1 MMTGTGRGLA
11 AAALLATALLAAACE
26 RGDPHGAGEDL
37 SFVRDLPVPAELRQG
52 ETLYNVHCATCHG
65 PAGLGTDVGPPL
77 VHIVYE
83 PRHHADI
90 AFYRAVAFGVRAHH
104 WGFGDMPAIPDVTEE
119 QVTEI
124 IRYLRWL
131 QRQAGIH

>member
-1 MMTGTGRGLA
+1 MTTTIGRALA
-11 AAALLATALLAAACE
+11 AAALLAAAACG
-26 RGDPHGAGEDL
+26 RGDHGAHGAGEDL
-37 SFVRDLPVPAELRQG
+37 SFVRDLPVPAELREG
-52 ETLYNVHCATCHG
+52 ETLFDVNCASCHG
-65 PAGLGTDVGPPL
+65 PAALGTEVGPPL
-77 VHIVYE
+77 VHVVYE
-83 PRHHADI
+83 PSHHADI

-104 WGFGDMPAIPDVTEE
+104 WGFGDMPPVPDVPEE